1 MLFHLILLVCSL
13 SLPFASAGFSKR
25 GLAMIPGGNPTDITK
40 ASQAV
45 SWVYNWNSSPPLD
58 MPNGILF
65 VPMQWGSMGIA
76 TFSGVVTAQGATT
89 ILGFNEPDL
98 GSQANL
104 DPNDAASL
112 WKQYIFP
119 LKSAGVRLGAP
130 AISSAPSGAGWLT
143 NFLAAC
149 TGCGIDFIPI
159 HWYGIGFE
167 DFSSYIEQLHNQ
179 FPNYNFWVTE
189 FADVSDD
196 DAGCHIHFP
205 VCAVAQTL
213 ELQLSRVSWF
223 RLSIT

>member
-1 MLFHLILLVCSL
+1 
-13 SLPFASAGFSKR
+13 
-25 GLAMIPGGNPTDITK
+25 MIPGGNPTDITK

-196 DAGCHIHFP
+196 DA
-205 VCAVAQTL
+205 AVASFMVQAL
-213 ELQLSRVSWF
+213 NYLDGLVWVEKYAWF
-223 RLSIT
+223 GYTRESGAHYDLLDANGNLNALGNTYFGA